1 MIAGKRDPRAAA
13 VMVIACALWAGGCA
27 EWRGPRIDPTG
38 ERLFTTSDPLGDP
51 LKPVPGAPRPWDT
64 VELILVPRST
74 IAPIG
79 SEVVLLAG
87 VAGPDGYLRTN
98 ERIEWSIAPGSVG
111 EFVDFDTGSFWDIF
125 FGTWPRPH
133 KPGGTFVVGS
143 TSRRSLRLTRGTP
156 TPNDDVTVLRGQT
169 WVSLT
174 SPVEGTSYVT
184 AYSPDVFS
192 WERRKQTAVV
202 HWVDAQWRLPPPA
215 INPAGSR
222 HAFTTMVMR
231 QSDQS
236 PCVGWRVQYSIA
248 DGPPAGFAPSGAA
261 TVEVETNAQGQ
272 ATAEIAQQQ
281 PASGTNR
288 IAIQIIRPA
297 KVGDPAGTRLV
308 VGSGFTSATWTA
320 PGLAVRKT
328 GPAAAAVGAT
338 LLYRIEVS
346 NSGDMPS
353 EGVTLTDEVPDE
365 TSYLSS
371 NPPGQLTGRR
381 VQWQIGRL
389 GPAERRT
396 IEVQLR
402 AERQGNITTCAEATA
417 ANGLR
422 ARDCATTSISLAVPP
437 GVAPGGSCVG
447 PTTAAAPL
455 EVRITGPDRAY
466 VGDVIRFQIQITNRG
481 ATTATGIVVK
491 DRFDPGL
498 AHETLRSPIKKSLN
512 EDLPPG
518 QSREVFVEFR
528 AVLPGRQC
536 QTVEV
541 TGNNGSVARAEHCV
555 TVMERSGGLPPA
567 VPSTPA
573 APPSTPPGTTAPPT
587 SPGTQPAPKTTGQV
601 TLRVTGP
608 PSASVGQEVDFF
620 VEFANDGAVP
630 LTTLKVLAD
639 FDAALEPKGASEAV
653 AGYEGDAVY
662 WTLAS
667 LSPGQKK
674 TIQVRCA
681 CMKEAVKACLR
692 VKVTA
697 AEAGPAQ
704 QETCVTIRAPA
715 AVAPPTGLSMTV
727 SALHEPVAVGKELT
741 YVVQVTNGGK
751 TDESQVELK
760 VLLPDEMIP
769 ALLGMH
775 GPTPVNVQGKTV
787 KFQPVERLRP
797 GETLTYRVRVQ
808 AKTAGEVRLKA
819 ELTSR
824 NQRQPVLAEART
836 TIVPGR

>member
-1 MIAGKRDPRAAA
+1 MAI
-13 VMVIACALWAGGCA
+13 VIACALASGGCA
-27 EWRGPRIDPTG
+27 QYRGPWIDPTG
-38 ERLFTTSDPLGDP
+38 QHLFTTSDPGVGP
-51 LKPVPGAPRPWDT
+51 FKPVPGSPKPWDT
-64 VELILVPRST
+64 VELLLVPRST
-74 IAPIG
+74 IAPVG

-98 ERIEWSIAPGSVG
+98 ERIEWSISPGSVG
-111 EFVDFDTGSFWDIF
+111 EFVDYDRGTFWDIF
-125 FGTWPRPH
+125 FGTWPRPN
-133 KPGGTFVVGS
+133 KAGATFVVGS

-156 TPNDDVTVLRGQT
+156 TPNDDVNVLRGQT
-169 WVSLT
+169 WVSVT
-174 SPVEGTSYVT
+174 SPVEGTSYIT
-184 AYSPDVFS
+184 AYSPDVFG
-192 WERRKQTAVV
+192 WEQRKQTAIV

-222 HAFTTMVMR
+222 HVFTTMVMR
-231 QSDQS
+231 QTDQA
-236 PCVGWRVQYSIA
+236 PCVGWRVQYSIV

-272 ATAEIAQQQ
+272 ASAEIFQQQ

-297 KVGDPAGTRLV
+297 PPGGAPGARLV
-308 VGSGFTSATWTA
+308 VGSGFTSKTWTA

-328 GPAAAAVGAT
+328 GPPSGAVGAT
-338 LLYRIEVS
+338 LAYRIEVS
-346 NSGDMPS
+346 NPGDMPND
-353 EGVTLTDEVPDE
+353 GVTLTDEVPDE
-365 TSYLSS
+365 TSYIRS

-381 VQWQIGRL
+381 VQWQIGRM
-389 GPAERRT
+389 GPGERRA
-396 IEVQLR
+396 IEVVLR
-402 AERQGNITTCAEATA
+402 AERQGTITTCAEATA

-422 ARDCATTSISLAVPP
+422 AKDCATTAISLAVPP
-437 GVAPGGSCVG
+437 AVAPGGTCVG
-447 PTTAAAPL
+447 PATAAAPL

-466 VGDVIRFQIQITNRG
+466 VGDVVRFQIQITNRG
-481 ATTATGIVVK
+481 ATTARGIVVK

-498 AHETLRSPIKKSLN
+498 AHETLRSPIKKALN

-536 QTVEV
+536 QTVEI
-541 TGNNGSVARAEHCV
+541 TGDGGSVARAEHCV
-555 TVMERSGGLPPA
+555 MVMERPGTAPP
-567 VPSTPA
+567 TT
-573 APPSTPPGTTAPPT
+573 PSTPPSTTPGATVPPT
-587 SPGTQPAPKTTGQV
+587 SPGTT
-601 TLRVTGP
+601 P
-608 PSASVGQEVDFF
+608 PSAAAGRISVRLSGPSSGSVGQEVDFF
-620 VEFANDGAVP
+620 IELANDGTQP
-630 LTTLKVLAD
+630 LTNLKVLAD

-667 LSPGQKK
+667 LSPSQKK
-674 TIQVRCA
+674 TIQVRCTCQKETAKA
-681 CMKEAVKACLR
+681 CIRVKA
-692 VKVTA
+692 TA
-697 AEAGPAQ
+697 AGAGPAQ
-704 QETCVTIRAPA
+704 QETCLTIRSPA
-715 AVAPPTGLSMTV
+715 AVSPPTGLSMTV

-824 NQRQPVLAEART
+824 NQRQPVLAETRT

>member
-1 MIAGKRDPRAAA
+1 MAI
-13 VMVIACALWAGGCA
+13 VIACTLAAGGCA

-38 ERLFTTSDPLGDP
+38 ERLFTASDPGVGP
-51 LKPVPGAPRPWDT
+51 FKPVPGSPKPWDT
-64 VELILVPRST
+64 VELLLVPRST
-74 IAPIG
+74 IAPVG

-98 ERIEWSIAPGSVG
+98 ERIEWSISPGSVG
-111 EFVDFDTGSFWDIF
+111 EFVDYDRGTFWDIF
-125 FGTWPRPH
+125 HGTWPRPH
-133 KPGGTFVVGS
+133 KPSGTFVVGS
-143 TSRRSLRLTRGTP
+143 TSRRFLRLTRGTP

-169 WVSLT
+169 WVSVT
-174 SPVEGTSYVT
+174 SPVEGTSYIT
-184 AYSPDVFS
+184 AYSPDVFG
-192 WERRKQTAVV
+192 WEQRKQTAIV

-222 HAFTTMVMR
+222 HVFTTMVMR
-231 QSDQS
+231 QSDQA
-236 PCVGWRVQYSIA
+236 PCAGWRVQYSIV

-261 TVEVETNAQGQ
+261 SVEVETNAQGQ
-272 ATAEIAQQQ
+272 ASAEIFQQQ

-297 KVGDPAGTRLV
+297 PAGGAAGTRLV
-308 VGSGFTSATWTA
+308 VGGGFTSKTWTA
-320 PGLAVRKT
+320 PGLAVRKS
-328 GPAAAAVGAT
+328 GPATGAVGTT
-338 LLYRIEVS
+338 LAYRIEVS
-346 NSGDMPS
+346 NPGDMPND
-353 EGVTLTDEVPDE
+353 GVTLTDEVPDE
-365 TSYLSS
+365 TSYMSS

-381 VQWQIGRL
+381 VQWQMGRL
-389 GPAERRT
+389 GPGERRV
-396 IEVQLR
+396 IEVLLR
-402 AERQGNITTCAEATA
+402 AERQGTITTCAEAAA

-422 ARDCATTSISLAVPP
+422 AKDCATTTISLAVPP
-437 GVAPGGSCVG
+437 GVAPGGTCVG
-447 PTTAAAPL
+447 PAGAAPPL
-455 EVRITGPDRAY
+455 EVRISGPDRAY
-466 VGDVIRFQIQITNRG
+466 VGDVVRFQIQITNRG

-498 AHETLRSPIKKSLN
+498 AHETLRSPIKKALN
-512 EDLPPG
+512 EDLPAG

-536 QTVEV
+536 QTVEI
-541 TGNNGSVARAEHCV
+541 TGNGGNVARAEHCV
-555 TVMERSGGLPPA
+555 TVMERPGAAP
-567 VPSTPA
+567 PA
-573 APPSTPPGTTAPPT
+573 APSPAPTPPSTTPGTTVPT
-587 SPGTQPAPKTTGQV
+587 PTPGATPTPAPTGRISV
-601 TLRVTGP
+601 KLTGP
-608 PSASVGQEVDFF
+608 SSASTGQEVDFF
-620 VEFANDGAVP
+620 IELANDGTQP
-630 LTTLKVLAD
+630 LTNLKVVAD
-639 FDAALEPKGASEAV
+639 FDPALEPKGASEAV

-667 LSPGQKK
+667 LSAAQKK

-681 CMKEAVKACLR
+681 CLKEAAKACIR

-697 AEAGPAQ
+697 AGAKPAQ
-704 QETCVTIRAPA
+704 EERCLPIRAPA
-715 AVAPPTGLSMTV
+715 AAAPTTGLSVTI

-751 TDESQVELK
+751 TEESQVELQ

-797 GETLTYRVRVQ
+797 GETLAYRVRVQ
-808 AKTAGEVRLKA
+808 AKTAGEVRVKA